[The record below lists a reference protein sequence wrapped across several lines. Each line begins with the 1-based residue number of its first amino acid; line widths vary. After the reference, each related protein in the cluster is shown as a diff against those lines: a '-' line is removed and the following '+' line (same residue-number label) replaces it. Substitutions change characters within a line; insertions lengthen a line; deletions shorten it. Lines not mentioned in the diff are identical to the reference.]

1 MTEQNG
7 FYRTTDKQWVSLE
20 RIMFVGAC
28 NPPTDVGRQVMSDRF
43 LRHAPL
49 IFVDFP
55 GPESLKQI
63 YGTFNRAML
72 KRLPAL
78 RSYADPLTEA
88 MVDFYTQSQKHFTAD
103 MQAHYIYSPR
113 ELTRWKYAIN
123 EALEPLEEPEDLVR
137 LFVHEGLRLY
147 EDRLVYQSE
156 KDWCNNTIDSVAKQW
171 FPSIDHNKALDRP
184 IYFTNYLNKNYVSVG
199 QEELKEYIEARL
211 KQFYEEEL
219 NVPLVVFDSVLD
231 HILRI
236 DRVLRQP
243 VGHLLLVGASG
254 VGKTTLTRFVAW
266 MQDLAVFQIKAGRN
280 YSVFD
285 FDEDLRKVMRQAGID
300 KRKTVSAIQRHER
313 R

>member
-1 MTEQNG
+1 
-7 FYRTTDKQWVSLE
+7 
-20 RIMFVGAC
+20 MFVGAC
-28 NPPTDVGRQVMSDRF
+28 NPPTDVGRQVLSDRF

-78 RSYADPLTEA
+78 RNYADPLTEA
-88 MVDFYTQSQKHFTAD
+88 MVDFYTQSQRHFTAD
-103 MQAHYIYSPR
+103 QQAHYIYSPR

-156 KDWCNNTIDSVAKQW
+156 KDWCNNTIDGVAKQW
-171 FPSIDHNKALDRP
+171 FPSIDHAKALDRP

-199 QEELKEYIEARL
+199 QDELKEYIEARL

-266 MQDLAVFQIKAGRN
+266 MQDLAVF
-280 YSVFD
+280 
-285 FDEDLRKVMRQAGID
+285 
-300 KRKTVSAIQRHER
+300 
-313 R
+313 